1 MLIIGIILIIISI
14 LLVIYSVH
22 NLKQAKLQKDFVHI
36 YNEEIDKQNQELKEK
51 NKELIN
57 EYQKINNSISILKD
71 ERLVE
76 DENYRDIKSQVY
88 VATKELVDAKN
99 HLNDIQNN
107 ISKTIDNQ
115 KEMSQKAFENYC
127 EVLEKQY
134 DEYEE
139 EYKMYKDALETSYSN
154 LQLKLMR
161 ETDEIREE
169 LDKIKASRAAAVQA
183 LTREKEIEEN
193 STFYCLQIPESELR
207 DVAVL
212 ESIKPKL
219 AKPRVLSMLIWTTFF
234 QKPMTALCNNVVGV
248 YIKSGIYKITNLK
261 TKECYIGQA
270 VDIASRWKQHAKCML
285 DIDTPAGNKL
295 YKAAQEYG
303 IYNFSWEVLEECPR
317 EQLNEKEQYYIDLY
331 DSYNYGYN
339 GTRGNK

>member
-14 LLVIYSVH
+14 LLVIYGRNALRHVR
-22 NLKQAKLQKDFVHI
+22 QI
-36 YNEEIDKQNQELKEK
+36 NEEVDKQNQELERRNQELNHECENLTYILNRTSEDINKKHNELNLLTTQSKNEK
-51 NKELIN
+51 
-57 EYQKINNSISILKD
+57 Q
-71 ERLVE
+71 
-76 DENYRDIKSQVY
+76 
-88 VATKELVDAKN
+88 
-99 HLNDIQNN
+99 HLNEIQDN
-107 ISKTIDNQ
+107 ITKTIDNQ
-115 KEMSQKAFENYC
+115 KELSQKAFENYC
-127 EVLEKQY
+127 QVLEKQY

-154 LQLKLMR
+154 LQLKLIQ

-169 LDKIKASRAAAVQA
+169 LDKIKASRAAAIQA
-183 LTREKEIEEN
+183 LTREKEMEDKL
-193 STFYCLQIPESELR
+193 SFYCLQIPESELR

-219 AKPRVLSMLIWTTFF
+219 AKPRVLSMLIWSTFY
-234 QKPMTALCNNVVGV
+234 QKPMTNLCNNVVGT
-248 YIKSGIYKITNLK
+248 YMKSGIYKITNQK

-270 VDIASRWKQHAKCML
+270 VDIASRFKQHAKCGL
-285 DIDTPAGNKL
+285 DIDTPAGNQL
-295 YKAAQEYG
+295 YKAMMEYG

>member
-14 LLVIYSVH
+14 LLVIYGRNALRHVR
-22 NLKQAKLQKDFVHI
+22 QR
-36 YNEEIDKQNQELKEK
+36 NEEVDKQNQELERRNQEINEENQELVQK
-51 NKELIN
+51 NKKLKEEN
-57 EYQKINNSISILKD
+57 EGLDASNHCLNTEQKMLNAQI
-71 ERLVE
+71 EHQE
-76 DENYRDIKSQVY
+76 
-88 VATKELVDAKN
+88 KELQTLQSTITSTTKAKEE
-99 HLNDIQNN
+99 L
-107 ISKTIDNQ
+107 
-115 KEMSQKAFENYC
+115 SQKAFENYC

-154 LQLKLMR
+154 LQLQLMR
-161 ETDEIREE
+161 ETDEIKEE
-169 LDKIKASRAAAVQA
+169 LDKIKSSRAAAIQA

-193 STFYCLQIPESELR
+193 SAFYCLQIPESELR

-219 AKPRVLSMLIWTTFF
+219 AKPRVLSMLIWSTFF
-234 QKPMTALCNNVVGV
+234 QKPMTALCNNVVGT

-270 VDIASRWKQHAKCML
+270 VDIASRWKQHAKCGL
-285 DIDTPAGNKL
+285 DIDTPAGNQL
-295 YKAAQEYG
+295 YKAMMEYG